1 MRFRR
6 FLTPQTI
13 VFILSF
19 VARTIPG
26 PRTIDDAFITFRYA
40 QNMLS
45 GHGLVYNPG
54 EAVLGTT
61 TPVYALLMTG
71 LGLLAGGSHA
81 PFPTISIVV
90 NALSDSL
97 TCWLLVKLGETLG
110 HRRAGL
116 SAAIVWAIAPWSV
129 TFAIGGMETSLFVL
143 LMVSTFYLHSTNRPI
158 WAALMA
164 SFCLLT
170 RPDALLFILPLAF
183 ERLRQI
189 FNRRLEVLKSP
200 RATLFE
206 VTAFC
211 LPAASW
217 AVIGFIIYGN
227 PIPHSILAKVAAYR
241 LPSDA
246 ALTRLLQHYGT
257 PFLGHEILGNWWIGA
272 GFLLFLALFLSGAV
286 GAIRMTAQ
294 AWPLFVFPWVYF
306 IVFAVANPL
315 IFRWYLTPPLP
326 MYFLGIFIGIER
338 IGDNWK
344 PPVLLVVATSLALTS
359 TLSGW
364 TLHPDHGPG
373 NPAPKMAYIELELLY
388 QKAAQSLKERIKP
401 DQILAAGDIG
411 ALGYYTGAHMLDTIG
426 LITPQS
432 LSYYPIPAS
441 EYVINYAIPAD
452 LILET
457 EPDYF
462 VTLEVYIRKTL
473 LADERFEQR
482 YLKLAQYQTD
492 IYGSEGMLIYQ
503 RVPLQ

>member
-1 MRFRR
+1 
-6 FLTPQTI
+6 
-13 VFILSF
+13 
-19 VARTIPG
+19 
-26 PRTIDDAFITFRYA
+26 
-40 QNMLS
+40 
-45 GHGLVYNPG
+45 
-54 EAVLGTT
+54 
-61 TPVYALLMTG
+61 
-71 LGLLAGGSHA
+71 
-81 PFPTISIVV
+81 
-90 NALSDSL
+90 
-97 TCWLLVKLGETLG
+97 
-110 HRRAGL
+110 
-116 SAAIVWAIAPWSV
+116 
-129 TFAIGGMETSLFVL
+129 
-143 LMVSTFYLHSTNRPI
+143 
-158 WAALMA
+158 
-164 SFCLLT
+164 
-170 RPDALLFILPLAF
+170 
-183 ERLRQI
+183 
-189 FNRRLEVLKSP
+189 
-200 RATLFE
+200 
-206 VTAFC
+206 
-211 LPAASW
+211 
-217 AVIGFIIYGN
+217 
-227 PIPHSILAKVAAYR
+227 
-241 LPSDA
+241 
-246 ALTRLLQHYGT
+246 
-257 PFLGHEILGNWWIGA
+257 
-272 GFLLFLALFLSGAV
+272 
-286 GAIRMTAQ
+286 MTAQ

-388 QKAAQSLKERIKP
+388 QKAAQSLKERIEP

>member
-1 MRFRR
+1 MSLRR

-19 VARTIPG
+19 VARIIPG

-71 LGLLAGGSHA
+71 LGLLAGGPHA
-81 PFPTISIVV
+81 PFPAIAVIA

-143 LMVSTFYLHSTNRPI
+143 LIVSTFYLHSTNRPI
-158 WAALMA
+158 WAALTA

-170 RPDALLFILPLAF
+170 RPDALLFIIPLVI

-189 FNRRLEVLKSP
+189 AIHRHGVLRSP
-200 RATLFE
+200 RATLIE
-206 VTAFC
+206 ISAFC

-217 AVIGFIIYGN
+217 AVIGFMIYGN
-227 PIPHSILAKVAAYR
+227 PIPNSILAKVAAYR

-257 PFLGHEILGNWWIGA
+257 PFLGQEILGNWWIGA
-272 GFLLFLALFLSGAV
+272 GFLIFLTLYLSGAV
-286 GAIRMTAQ
+286 GSLRKTPR

-306 IVFAVANPL
+306 IVFAIANPL

-326 MYFLGIFIGIER
+326 IYFLGIFIGIER
-338 IGDNWK
+338 IGEHWK
-344 PPVLLVVATSLALTS
+344 HPVLLIIATSLALTS
-359 TLSGW
+359 TMFGW
-364 TLHPDHGPG
+364 TLHPDHGPE

-388 QKAAQSLKERIKP
+388 QKAARNLKERIEP

-432 LSYYPIPAS
+432 LSFYPIPSS

-462 VTLEVYIRKTL
+462 VTLEVYIRNTL

-482 YLKLAQYQTD
+482 YLLLERYQTD
-492 IYGSEGMLIYQ
+492 IYGSRGMLIYQ